1 MLLTKALFKVVSNNL
16 SPYPIWVRRFR
27 QPCHNKLVSENVY
40 YHATLLLTAPL
51 TVQEDKGGKRVSVE
65 IAGKPFPLILKRKMQ
80 SVLEAHPPGEN
91 ELDVI
96 LWPRTDKEGLL
107 GSGTQLA
114 TYLPAGEA
122 KKAQGLHALGELV
135 KLDRED
141 ALIQVQIH
149 PNPKQGGLHK
159 PFRLPL
165 VVSME
170 LMDGL
175 PEIGSGLEVW
185 ADLEPTTGQVVLK
198 KVRAVPLPPKRV
210 VQPSS
215 DKKAE

>member
-1 MLLTKALFKVVSNNL
+1 M
-16 SPYPIWVRRFR
+16 
-27 QPCHNKLVSENVY
+27 SENVY

-51 TVQEDKGGKRVSVE
+51 TVQEDQGGKRVTVE

-80 SVLEAHPPGEN
+80 TVLEANPPGEG

-107 GSGTQLA
+107 GKGTQLA

-135 KLDRED
+135 KIDQENT
-141 ALIQVQIH
+141 LIQVQIH
-149 PNPKQGGLHK
+149 PNPKQGSLHQ

-170 LMDGL
+170 LINDL

-185 ADLEPTTGQVVLK
+185 ADLEPTTGRVV
-198 KVRAVPLPPKRV
+198 VREMRVVTLPPKREPEA
-210 VQPSS
+210 QPK
-215 DKKAE
+215 KKAE

>member
-1 MLLTKALFKVVSNNL
+1 M
-16 SPYPIWVRRFR
+16 
-27 QPCHNKLVSENVY
+27 SENLY
-40 YHATLLLTAPL
+40 YHATLLLSAPL
-51 TVQEDKGGKRVSVE
+51 TVHQDKGGKRVTVE

-80 SVLEAHPPGEN
+80 SVLEANPPGEG

-135 KLDRED
+135 KIDRED

-149 PNPKQGGLHK
+149 PNPKQGSLHQ

-170 LMDGL
+170 LMDDL

-198 KVRAVPLPPKRV
+198 KVRAVTLPPKRV
-210 VQPSS
+210 PEERTK
-215 DKKAE
+215 DKAK